1 MKDKSGNI
9 FIITY
14 DKGDKFYIQIKDEG
28 CGIPKKAQKFIF
40 NTGFTTKK
48 RGWGLGLA
56 LTKRII
62 EEFHHGKIYVSQSEP
77 DEGTTIEIMLSKKN
91 K

>member
-1 MKDKSGNI
+1 MEKV
-9 FIITY
+9 
-14 DKGDKFYIQIKDEG
+14 KFYIQIKDEG
-28 CGIPKKAQKFIF
+28 CGIPKKAQRQIF
-40 NTGFTTKK
+40 DTGYTTKN

-62 EEFHHGKIYVSQSEP
+62 EDFHNGKIYISKSEP